1 MDFEL
6 SLVIKRQISNFFEIT
21 EEDSFAL
28 NNVIAK
34 ANNETIDCLHKVNNK
49 YCMNTPRCKYN
60 ILQWVYD
67 ISV

>member
-49 YCMNTPRCKYN
+49 YCMNTPP
-60 ILQWVYD
+60 L
-67 ISV
+67 